1 MALTRDF
8 QETVKAFVEREP
20 GYRVGLLKEAVDN
33 LLAGDVGT
41 GRLLLRDY
49 INATV
54 GFEVVAEQVKVPPKS
69 LHRMLGAKGNPR
81 ADNLFRI
88 LALLQDAEKVNLEV
102 EVKPAG
108 GSRRMLGIQELRA
121 TYEAAIEPTGNRVEV
136 AGIAESR
143 PKYAARRRQRPHSR
157 G

>member
-1 MALTRDF
+1 MPLTRDF
-8 QETVKAFVEREP
+8 QETIKSFVERDSD
-20 GYRVGLLKEAVDN
+20 YRVGLLKEAVDN

-69 LHRMLGAKGNPR
+69 LHRMLGINGNPR

-88 LALLQDAEKVNLEV
+88 LALLQNAENVNMEV
-102 EVKPAG
+102 QIKLAG
-108 GSRRMLGIQELRA
+108 SGRRLLRIQELRA
-121 TYEAAIEPTGNRVEV
+121 TYDAGVEPTGNR
-136 AGIAESR
+136 AEALGVMER
-143 PKYAARRRQRPHSR
+143 PAKYAVRPARRKRS
-157 G
+157 

>member
-8 QETVKAFVEREP
+8 IETIKELVEKDTEF
-20 GYRVGLLKEAVDN
+20 RVGLLKEAVDN

-54 GFEVVAEQVKVPPKS
+54 GFEVVAEQVKMPPKS
-69 LHRMLGAKGNPR
+69 LHRMLGVNGNPR

-88 LALLQDAEKVNLEV
+88 LALLQNAENVDMEV
-102 EVKPAG
+102 QIKPAG
-108 GSRRMLGIQELRA
+108 NARRMLGIQELRA
-121 TYEAAIEPTGNRVEV
+121 TYDAGVEPTGNRAE
-136 AGIAESR
+136 ALGAAESR
-143 PKYAARRRQRPHSR
+143 PRYVVRPARRKRS
-157 G
+157 

>member
-1 MALTRDF
+1 MPLTRDF
-8 QETVKAFVEREP
+8 QETIKTFVEREP
-20 GYRVGLLKEAVDN
+20 EYRVGLLKEAVDN

-54 GFEVVAEQVKVPPKS
+54 GFEVVAERVKMPPKS

-88 LALLQDAEKVNLEV
+88 LALLQDAENVNMEV
-102 EVKPAG
+102 EVRPV
-108 GSRRMLGIQELRA
+108 GSARRMLGIQELR
-121 TYEAAIEPTGNRVEV
+121 TIYEARIEPTGYR
-136 AGIAESR
+136 AEALGTRES
-143 PKYAARRRQRPHSR
+143 PVKYAARRKRS
-157 G
+157 